1 MKKLICLLLSVLFL
15 LALASC
21 GEASPTEDTSF
32 AAYRANGVSVL
43 LDAEAS
49 ALLAALGTP
58 KATAETNSCYGD
70 GKDKVYE
77 YASFRVETYTVKNVE
92 YILSV
97 TVFDDSDLA
106 SAKTVEGIAI
116 GATREDVVATY
127 GTPETEDSFKL
138 VYVNSKIKTKLQ
150 FSLSGGTVTKIEYLK
165 SE

>member
-15 LALASC
+15 LALPSC
-21 GEASPTEDTSF
+21 DNTTLSNETNFS
-32 AAYRANGVSVL
+32 AYRANGVSVL

-49 ALLAALGTP
+49 AILPVLGTP

-106 SAKTVEGIAI
+106 NAKTVEGIAI